1 MKKLTFSIFFLTLLT
16 STMIFFSSCS
26 NKMPQETLPSTVETS
41 ESSAVSE
48 ETTTE
53 GSMPLSSARVN
64 GKLTGKYGRI
74 SVNKGFFVDKNGEK
88 IAVCGLFC
96 DYEGMPDSFYNKDTF
111 QTFAEDWGCGM
122 MEIPVFYDHNGE
134 GFINEDDG
142 YLNRICEYINLCTES
157 GMYAVVYIDGTVPA
171 DSAGAVDFFKRLS
184 AIYNGNE
191 AVLYEIAYNDNEGY
205 KSYRDRMINAIREN
219 DLDSLIICEL
229 KDLTSVSENALSGDN
244 IAYSAG
250 FVDSDEFPGI
260 LNSVMVSGYPVIVTY
275 NDDIPTSLREC
286 WIYRNTK
293 ALFNPDTELEKL
305 LFGHWS
311 DDMLYKGT
319 IIRNIMLIG
328 L

>member
-1 MKKLTFSIFFLTLLT
+1 MKKLTFSIIFLTLLT
-16 STMIFFSSCS
+16 SAIIFSTSCS
-26 NKMPQETLPSTVETS
+26 NKLPQETLPSTVETS
-41 ESSAVSE
+41 ETEAPSE
-48 ETTTE
+48 ETSTE
-53 GSMPLSSARVN
+53 ESMPLSSSKVS
-64 GKLTGKYGRI
+64 GKLTEKYGRI
-74 SVNKGFFVDKNGEK
+74 SVNKGFFTDKKGEK
-88 IAVCGLFC
+88 ITLCGLRC
-96 DYEGMPDSFYNKDTF
+96 DYEEMPDQFFNKDTF

-134 GFINEDDG
+134 GFINEGDG
-142 YLNRICEYINLCTES
+142 YLNQICEYINLCNES
-157 GMYAVVYIDGTVPA
+157 GMYALVYIDVTVPA
-171 DSAGAVDFFKRLS
+171 DSAKAVDFFRRLS

-191 AVLYEIAYNDNEGY
+191 AILYEIAYDDNEGY
-205 KSYRDRMINAIREN
+205 KSYRDQIISAVREN
-219 DLDSLIICEL
+219 DADSLIVCEI
-229 KDLTSVSENALSGDN
+229 KDLTTVSENAVSGDN

-250 FVDSDEFPGI
+250 FVDSDDFPGI
-260 LNSVMVSGYPVIVTY
+260 LNSAMVSGYPVIVTY

-311 DDMLYKGT
+311 DDMLDKGY